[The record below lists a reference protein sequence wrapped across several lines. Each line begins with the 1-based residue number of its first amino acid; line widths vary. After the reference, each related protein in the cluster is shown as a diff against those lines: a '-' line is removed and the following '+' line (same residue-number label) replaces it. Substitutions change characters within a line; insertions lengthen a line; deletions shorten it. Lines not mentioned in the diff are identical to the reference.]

1 MLRVRISPVSQV
13 LRHLPASAFVSP
25 MDIFEVKQKER
36 VSREEA
42 AARLRTIADMLA
54 QHNDVE
60 FERAGMR
67 FTVHVPDELDLK
79 IELEV
84 ETDERERGGPPVELR
99 LAE

>member
-1 MLRVRISPVSQV
+1 MHAESADLTRCARFAPP
-13 LRHLPASAFVSP
+13 PASAFLFPV
-25 MDIFEVKQKER
+25 DIFEVKEKER

-42 AARLRTIADMLA
+42 AARLRAIADMLA

-84 ETDERERGGPPVELR
+84 EPTSASSRSS
-99 LAE
+99 